1 MPHESIVA
9 TLAIL
14 HIDLEKEITMDR
26 MEMPLLNT
34 EQLQRELSFRVA
46 VSAVKKMRESGQI
59 TKTEYEKAVVV
70 FNRRLMP
77 VWGNCI
83 NT

>member
-1 MPHESIVA
+1 MTDKA
-9 TLAIL
+9 Y
-14 HIDLEKEITMDR
+14 
-26 MEMPLLNT
+26 MPLLNT

-59 TKTEYEKAVVV
+59 TKTEYEKAVAV

>member
-1 MPHESIVA
+1 MP
-9 TLAIL
+9 AIL
-14 HIDLEKEITMDR
+14 LIALEREAMTDKAY
-26 MEMPLLNT
+26 MPLLNT

-59 TKTEYEKAVVV
+59 TKTEYEKAVAV
-70 FNRRLMP
+70 FNQRLMP